1 MKFRGYGINTKKI
14 TLMIF
19 GFWILTSIS
28 GFQFIPMT
36 IQTADAVSERIVG
49 YFPYWKSADI
59 NSIDY
64 SKLTEIIYFHIWPN
78 SDGSLNTD
86 AININDLNMI
96 TNAGHA
102 IGVKVTVAVGGWG
115 VSDGFPLMTQDPT
128 ARANFVSNITG
139 FILTNNLDGVDINW
153 ETPINQ
159 AKIDNQDI

>member
-78 SDGSLNTD
+78 YDGSLNKWD
-86 AININDLNMI
+86 ISMLDLHKIRDRAHVMGVAISIS
-96 TNAGHA
+96 
-102 IGVKVTVAVGGWG
+102 VGLVYVFQSERLRYGG
-115 VSDGFPLMTQDPT
+115 
-128 ARANFVSNITG
+128 
-139 FILTNNLDGVDINW
+139 
-153 ETPINQ
+153 
-159 AKIDNQDI
+159 